1 MGKTI
6 LISSHILPELADL
19 CTSIGILEQGELIF
33 QGPVREALR
42 RARVGTVVHV
52 VTPDDAQ
59 RARQVLAAL
68 PHVEDVQ
75 VNDGAL
81 VVNLSAEVSDFS
93 FIAEAML
100 QNKLRINELKREEV
114 DLETAFMRL
123 TKGVVQ

>member
-1 MGKTI
+1 
-6 LISSHILPELADL
+6 
-19 CTSIGILEQGELIF
+19 
-33 QGPVREALR
+33 
-42 RARVGTVVHV
+42 
-52 VTPDDAQ
+52 
-59 RARQVLAAL
+59 
-68 PHVEDVQ
+68 VQ